1 MAEINTII
9 FDLGGV
15 IINVDASF
23 TMAAFSKLGIPN
35 PHEIFTIEKQ
45 GRLCDKLEVGE
56 LSPEDFIRELSD
68 LTPNDV
74 SYEEIITAWNAMLL
88 DIPAHR
94 IDLLKQLSKKYKLYL
109 LSNTNPMHTQYA
121 NNLMLKTYGVTF
133 EDLFLKTYYS
143 FEVGLRKADPKVFQ
157 HILDENSLIPK
168 ETLLVDDL
176 ENNILSAHNLGMQ
189 TCHVKRNKFDGS
201 ELLTKGL
208 SFSEGP

>member
-1 MAEINTII
+1 LAEINSII

-45 GRLCDKLEVGE
+45 GRLCDKLEVGSLTAE
-56 LSPEDFIRELSD
+56 GFIRELSK
-68 LTPNDV
+68 LTPNDI

-94 IDLLKQLSKKYKLYL
+94 IDLLKQIGKRYNLYL
-109 LSNTNPMHTQYA
+109 LSNTNPMHMQYA
-121 NNLMLKTYGVTF
+121 NNLMLKTYGIAF

-157 HILDENSLIPK
+157 HILDENNLNPSQ
-168 ETLLVDDL
+168 TLLVDDL
-176 ENNILSAHNLGMQ
+176 ENNILSAHRLGIQ
-189 TCHVKRNKFDGS
+189 TLHVQRNQFDGK
-201 ELLTKGL
+201 ELSVKGL
-208 SFSEGP
+208 KLS

>member
-1 MAEINTII
+1 MAEIKSII

-35 PHEIFTIEKQ
+35 PHEIFTLEKQ
-45 GRLCDKLEVGE
+45 GRLCDRLEVGDITAREFICE
-56 LSPEDFIRELSD
+56 LSE

-74 SYEEIITAWNAMLL
+74 PYEEILTAWNAMLL

-94 IDLLKQLSKKYKLYL
+94 IDLLKQLRKKYDLYL
-109 LSNTNPMHTQYA
+109 LSNTNPMHTQYV
-121 NNLMLKTYGVTF
+121 NNLMLKTHDITF
-133 EDLFLKTYYS
+133 EDLFLKIYYS

-157 HILDENSLIPK
+157 HILDENELNPNQ
-168 ETLLVDDL
+168 TLLVDDL
-176 ENNILSAHNLGMQ
+176 ENNILSAHNLGIQ
-189 TCHVKRNKFDGS
+189 TLHVKRNQFDGS

-208 SFSEGP
+208 KLS